1 MEQPFVD
8 PTVAIVLA
16 VLALIP
22 LWRVF
27 SRAGLTPALSL
38 LILVPVLG
46 WAIVGLILALSDW
59 PTLQSRSARS

>member
-1 MEQPFVD
+1 MEERFVD

-16 VLALIP
+16 LLALIP
-22 LWRVF
+22 LWKVF

-38 LILVPVLG
+38 LFLVPVLG

-59 PTLQSRSARS
+59 STLRSVRS

>member
-1 MEQPFVD
+1 MEERFVD

-16 VLALIP
+16 LLALIP
-22 LWRVF
+22 LWKVF

-38 LILVPVLG
+38 LVLVPVLG

-59 PTLQSRSARS
+59 STLRSVRS